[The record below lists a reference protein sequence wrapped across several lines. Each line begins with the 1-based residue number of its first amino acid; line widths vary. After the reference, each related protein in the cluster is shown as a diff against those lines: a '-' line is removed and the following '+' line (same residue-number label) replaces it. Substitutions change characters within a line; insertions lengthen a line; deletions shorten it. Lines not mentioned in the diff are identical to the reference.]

1 MEAWVVE
8 FTGRDKGGYAYETEN
23 FNIVFANEKEADQF
37 FADLPKWFE
46 KNWGSHYE
54 LENRYPA
61 KKLGSAICHYNHE
74 TMEVEPIKGD
84 IK

>member
-37 FADLPKWFE
+37 FEDLPKWFE
-46 KNWGSHYE
+46 K
-54 LENRYPA
+54 
-61 KKLGSAICHYNHE
+61 ICG
-74 TMEVEPIKGD
+74 TIV
-84 IK
+84 

>member
-23 FNIVFANEKEADQF
+23 FSLVFANEKEADQF
-37 FADLPKWFE
+37 FEDLPKWFE
-46 KNWGSHYE
+46 KNWGSFYE

-61 KKLGSAICHYNHE
+61 KKLGSAIYRYNRE
-74 TMEVEPIKGD
+74 TMKVEPIEGD